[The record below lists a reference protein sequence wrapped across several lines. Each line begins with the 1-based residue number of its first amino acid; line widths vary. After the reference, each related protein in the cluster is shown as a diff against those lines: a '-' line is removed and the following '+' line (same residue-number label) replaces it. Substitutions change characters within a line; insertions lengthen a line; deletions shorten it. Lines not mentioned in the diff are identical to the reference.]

1 MTDITYPPGSTI
13 VAYEADGLDCVLT
26 VTFNA
31 SPGATTLLGGTVGVD
46 LLNTKAPTKYAGTG
60 APLTATTASVQT
72 EGWAI
77 PEGTYELHVRP
88 APTGYSAQTLKY
100 TVVMKKSAAEQPA

>member
-1 MTDITYPPGSTI
+1 MTATTYAPGSTI

-31 SPGATTLLGGTVGVD
+31 SPGATTLMGGTVEVD
-46 LLNTKAPTKYAGTG
+46 LLEANTGLKYEGAG

-72 EGWAI
+72 DGWAI
-77 PEGTYELHVRP
+77 PPGTYELHVRP
-88 APTGYSAQTLKY
+88 IPSGYSSQTFKY
-100 TVVMKKSAAEQPA
+100 TVMMKKSAAPHP